1 MPWGRA
7 MRRPLVRRD
16 RGTGV
21 VIGRR
26 KDTRAV
32 GVQSGPRGGAW
43 PENKARSAAGGR
55 SGQGPSK
62 NSLGA
67 SCPAWAPD
75 THPAL
80 TLGRAVGGGG
90 TDTPAPHWADV
101 TFGGCRWGTNIHL
114 RAERAWSEGLFYA
127 WQTVP
132 RVQDSRRL
140 LAHMWSLRS

>member
-90 TDTPAPHWADV
+90 TDTPPPRWADV
-101 TFGGCRWGTNIHL
+101 TFGGCRWGT
-114 RAERAWSEGLFYA
+114 STCG
-127 WQTVP
+127 Q
-132 RVQDSRRL
+132 SRPGARGSSTPGRQYRGSRTAVGFWL
-140 LAHMWSLRS
+140 TRGP